1 MNDFTLIETL
11 RYEPPERLETG
22 LDTGFVRLR
31 LHMARLSR
39 SARRLGFTLPDDV
52 TARLKHAVAQATALS
67 RVRLEL
73 TRDGRLDIAVV
84 PFAAQ
89 PPGTV
94 WRVRIAETRLA
105 STDPLLRYKTSRR
118 HAYDAARREWP
129 ADEADEVLLLNER
142 GDPCEGTIT
151 SLFLDDGS
159 GILKTPPIACGLLA
173 GVLRTELICA
183 RRARVERLTLDAVR
197 AGPLFMGNALRGLI
211 PARLIDP

>member
-1 MNDFTLIETL
+1 MTGFTLIETL
-11 RYEPPERLETG
+11 RYEPPESP
-22 LDTGFVRLR
+22 DPGFLRLR
-31 LHMARLSR
+31 LHIARLSR

-52 TARLKHAVAQATALS
+52 ADHLERAVAKATAPA

-73 TRDGRLDIAVV
+73 AHDGRIDIAVV
-84 PFAAQ
+84 PFAVQ

-94 WRVRIAETRLA
+94 WRVRLAKTRLA

-118 HAYDAARREWP
+118 AAYDAARAEWP
-129 ADEADEVLLLNER
+129 AGEADEVLLLNER
-142 GDPCEGTIT
+142 GEPCEGTIT

-183 RRARVERLTLDAVR
+183 RRARVERLTLDGIR
-197 AGPLFMGNALRGLI
+197 KGTLFMGNSLRGLI
-211 PARLIDP
+211 PARLTES